1 MVEIWKKGELSSE
14 KQFSSILTVTMT
26 SAQVVETSVYNSSCS
41 QELGHQGDQITWSCF
56 LILMTE
62 EATFHFIHRESLN
75 EWNDEWFNF

>member
-1 MVEIWKKGELSSE
+1 MVETWQKGELSSG

-26 SAQVVETSVYNSSCS
+26 SAQVVETSVHNNSCS

-62 EATFHFIHRESLN
+62 EAIFHFIHRESLN
-75 EWNDEWFNF
+75 GWNDEWFNF